1 MALRMFDFRCDVGH
15 VHERLVESAVRFVL
29 CQTCGRPANR
39 LIAAP
44 RCQLDGCSGDFPSA
58 AMKWEA
64 NRESHM
70 KVEKK
75 NQENHGTY
83 K

>member
-1 MALRMFDFRCDVGH
+1 MALRLFDFRCAKGH
-15 VHERLVESAVRFVL
+15 VHELLVPETARMRD
-29 CQTCGRPANR
+29 CPTCGRVADR
-39 LIAAP
+39 MIAAP
-44 RCQLDGCSGDFPSA
+44 RAQLDGCSGDFPSA

-70 KVEKK
+70 KFEKK